1 MDHRLEWQGP
11 NSAYK
16 QIAARARNKQILDI
30 NSVSMSSRGK
40 EQKERSGDGD
50 FAAVRS

>member
-1 MDHRLEWQGP
+1 LNGRARTQHI
-11 NSAYK
+11 NK
-16 QIAARARNKQILDI
+16 IAARARNKQILDI